1 MRNPYKERSHRQSVG
16 LLYIRPTGL
25 KLSVALMILLAST
38 SWIYSSLQ
46 VNAAPEQQLPSSSLS
61 KPIGVKITSPIR
73 DQQVPVGNN
82 LTVSGISKFNATSN
96 CQVFVIL
103 DGIKPYQQ
111 AVGLTG
117 ADYSNWK
124 YTLSPTYPAIIKEG
138 TNKITAKLLCQA
150 DPIDLTKFYSIN
162 VTGVNQ
168 TIPNLVSS
176 NNASTTPSVL
186 PISSNSSLINTLSDP
201 ATNVTNSIATGSGS
215 SNNHNS
221 NENHHHS
228 SNNSANKHH
237 HHHHDTNSNGANSV
251 KSTNEPAHSST
262 ASGSTSNNI
271 NNPKDLAQ
279 KIINQVKQ
287 KLAGHGIPLS

>member
-1 MRNPYKERSHRQSVG
+1 MRNLYKEGSHRQSVG
-16 LLYIRPTGL
+16 LFYIKPTGL
-25 KLSVALMILLAST
+25 KLSALMILLAST
-38 SWIYSSLQ
+38 TWIYSSLQ

-162 VTGVNQ
+162 VTGVSIN
-168 TIPNLVSS
+168 
-176 NNASTTPSVL
+176 STSGAPSFL
-186 PISSNSSLINTLSDP
+186 PVSSNSSLLNPTLDPANNTNTNSP
-201 ATNVTNSIATGSGS
+201 ATNGGSA
-215 SNNHNS
+215 
-221 NENHHHS
+221 HHS
-228 SNNSANKHH
+228 ISNDNSGHH
-237 HHHHDTNSNGANSV
+237 HHHIKSNGNANDSGHHHKNSTGAG
-251 KSTNEPAHSST
+251 KS
-262 ASGSTSNNI
+262 
-271 NNPKDLAQ
+271 DLAH
-279 KIINQVKQ
+279 KIIAHIKKQ
-287 KLAGHGIPLS
+287 LGNPRKSCSR